1 MCVTLTVLR
10 APDPS
15 INLLKGVY
23 VKQDNKMVKL
33 RGEYDFTDHWTGFA
47 SIGSAHTRYDGY
59 LRGTALRLNNVNG
72 NGFGDTIN
80 QKGYSDRVD
89 GLTLSTLV
97 VHSSSQYLD
106 SANDPKAPKY
116 TRYDLGVRYGMSIY
130 EKDVT
135 LRASLE
141 NVENRAYW
149 AGSFNEGLHLSDSRE
164 P

>member
-1 MCVTLTVLR
+1 MSWSLPPNIQPVIRKLAHQPMCVTLTVLR

-80 QKGYSDRVD
+80 QKGYSDSLSCEF
-89 GLTLSTLV
+89 GLRGHFDTG
-97 VHSSSQYLD
+97 
-106 SANDPKAPKY
+106 A
-116 TRYDLGVRYGMSIY
+116 
-130 EKDVT
+130 VT
-135 LRASLE
+135 HQFVMVSNAALQR
-141 NVENRAYW
+141 R
-149 AGSFNEGLHLSDSRE
+149 G
-164 P
+164 